1 MKTTATLSF
10 SSQEMKPFIEIIHKK
25 ADHVINLVLVA
36 YFTFGL
42 FLAFFYDTWLIAL
55 CVGGLCLA
63 ACYLSKIVLPSHVL
77 YQYVISA
84 VLAVFMAQFIY
95 QMHGLFEM
103 HFFAFLGAV
112 LLITY
117 QNWKLQIPLILLIV
131 VHHAG
136 FAYLQYTG
144 YKEVYFTQL
153 DYMTL
158 ESFLFHAALAASIVF
173 ICGLWAYQ
181 LRRSTFENAKNTL
194 QLHHQLRNMEQ
205 NIAFAESIS
214 KGNLETTHTFTAE
227 NELGKAL
234 THMRNSLLQAG
245 QKEEQDRFTNVGLAE
260 ISEMLR
266 NSGLNTQELSVQLI
280 SKLVKYIGA
289 NQGGLFIV
297 ENPEQPQ
304 LVLSGCYAYD
314 RVKYLDKTIE
324 VGEGLLGQVLLEK
337 DTIYITELPADYIRI
352 TSGLGKATPRCI
364 LIIPLKTNDTVVGAI
379 EMASF
384 TEIPAYKISFLEK
397 IGESIAATIVSAR
410 VNQQTAKL
418 LNEFQIMNEQMR
430 SQEEEMRQNM
440 EELQATQEELQRKVQ
455 EYNERMDEKDQ
466 KIKFLEKKVTS

>member
-1 MKTTATLSF
+1 MI
-10 SSQEMKPFIEIIHKK
+10 P
-25 ADHVINLVLVA
+25 
-36 YFTFGL
+36 GL
-42 FLAFFYDTWLIAL
+42 LPVS
-55 CVGGLCLA
+55 VGSLCLA
-63 ACYLSKIVLPSHVL
+63 ACYLSKILLPAHNL

-84 VLAVFMAQFIY
+84 VLAVFMAQFIF
-95 QMHGLFEM
+95 QMHGMFEM

-117 QNWKLQIPLILLIV
+117 QNWKLQIPLLLLIV
-131 VHHAG
+131 VHYAG

-144 YKEVYFTQL
+144 FKEIYFTQL
-153 DYMTL
+153 DYMPL
-158 ESFLFHAALAASIVF
+158 DAFLFHAAMAAAIVF

-181 LRRSTFENAKNTL
+181 LSRSTLENAKNTL
-194 QLHHQLRNMEQ
+194 QLRHQLRNMEQ

-214 KGNLETTHTFTAE
+214 KGGQETENTFTAE
-227 NELGKAL
+227 DEPGRAL
-234 THMRNSLLQAG
+234 AQMRSSLLQAR

-266 NSGLNTQELSVQLI
+266 NSGLNIQELSVQLI
-280 SKLVKYIGA
+280 SKLVKYIRA

-304 LVLSGCYAYD
+304 LILSGCYAYD
-314 RVKYLDKTIE
+314 RVKYLKKTIE
-324 VGEGLLGQVLLEK
+324 IGEGLLGQVLLEK
-337 DTIYITELPADYIRI
+337 DTIYITELPADYIQI
-352 TSGLGKATPRCI
+352 TSGLGKANPRCI
-364 LIIPLKTNDTVVGAI
+364 LIIPLKTNDTVVGAM

-418 LNEFQIMNEQMR
+418 PDEFQMMNEHMR
-430 SQEEEMRQNM
+430 AQEEEMRQNM
-440 EELQATQEELQRKVQ
+440 EELQATQEELLRKVQ
-455 EYNERMDEKDQ
+455 EYNERIHEKDL
-466 KIKFLEKKVTS
+466 KIKLLQGSTHS